1 MNVKT
6 IPGTVLPCSEGSDAD
21 AFSAVASICS
31 AAGGLSLSQIVGI
44 TGLEASTIQ
53 NWVKR
58 GLVPR
63 PDGKKY
69 GERQIARILIISILR
84 DCLQLEK
91 IIRLMDYVN
100 GSADDVSDD
109 IIDEGELYN
118 RLCAIISEL
127 DESFFSAN
135 DIQAA
140 IDRQLRDYEG
150 PKLDSKECLKKA
162 LNIMVTAA
170 ISSRLKQ
177 KADTLLNG
185 LFSESITD

>member
-6 IPGTVLPCSEGSDAD
+6 IPGTVLPCGEGSDTD

-31 AAGGLSLSQIVGI
+31 ATGGLSLSQIVGI

-91 IIRLMDYVN
+91 IIRLMEIRRGRVN
-100 GSADDVSDD
+100 GIPHQVVPM
-109 IIDEGELYN
+109 G
-118 RLCAIISEL
+118 
-127 DESFFSAN
+127 
-135 DIQAA
+135 
-140 IDRQLRDYEG
+140 
-150 PKLDSKECLKKA
+150 
-162 LNIMVTAA
+162 
-170 ISSRLKQ
+170 
-177 KADTLLNG
+177 
-185 LFSESITD
+185 

>member
-6 IPGTVLPCSEGSDAD
+6 IPGTVLPCVENSDAD

-109 IIDEGELYN
+109 IIDEGQLYN

-127 DESFFSAN
+127 DENFFSAN

-150 PKLDSKECLKKA
+150 PKLDSKEYLKKA

-177 KADTLLNG
+177 KADTLLTG
-185 LFSESITD
+185 LFSESISD